1 MSEQI
6 PKAVQKIIVDDLL
19 EKHEN
24 AKIAEMVH
32 EASKDLSEKRIVY
45 RLKVSQKDDE
55 GKILYNYPAFSVK
68 AYEEAILLQLGQMAG
83 LVPEGL
89 WEINEKYLH
98 PSTEIIWIN
107 KSEFKTRWG
116 LTDAYLKDQI
126 NIGAYGSLVIHIE
139 DPKEFFLKVIS
150 EKNIVE
156 REQVDDFIFDLV
168 VQAYK
173 EVFSQYAIDELISNR
188 DTIKENV
195 FWKIQAFLEH
205 WGLEIINLEVEGYR
219 FPPQHAELGKI
230 AMDTMVYKAER
241 SSMREMIK
249 EDIETV
255 KIKTELE
262 REKQKYEDAKVL
274 YEKLGLSEYGALM
287 EEIHSFRQEMHQ
299 RFDSLED
306 LMMDVINVIPDTEEF
321 IDALYAEDKFADYL
335 ENNENVLKAIKK
347 LTKTTKKSE
356 KMIKLL
362 TEEILE
368 KQFISEISLQGGI
381 FQNDVYVISKVF
393 NAEVSIRPKLKTKI
407 KKVKSTLPIVNAWL
421 EIDDKQIKKEI
432 DKDRVIID
440 EKLEPGYE
448 YIIRLELENPEE
460 PTPLLIESEL
470 KPKIHGKKYPVSY
483 ISEPIDV
490 KTGPVGWIK
499 AKQILKKGVKFA
511 VPILSKRVGALIS
524 S

>member
-1 MSEQI
+1 M
-6 PKAVQKIIVDDLL
+6 
-19 EKHEN
+19 
-24 AKIAEMVH
+24 
-32 EASKDLSEKRIVY
+32 
-45 RLKVSQKDDE
+45 
-55 GKILYNYPAFSVK
+55 
-68 AYEEAILLQLGQMAG
+68 
-83 LVPEGL
+83 
-89 WEINEKYLH
+89 
-98 PSTEIIWIN
+98 
-107 KSEFKTRWG
+107 
-116 LTDAYLKDQI
+116 
-126 NIGAYGSLVIHIE
+126 
-139 DPKEFFLKVIS
+139 
-150 EKNIVE
+150 
-156 REQVDDFIFDLV
+156 
-168 VQAYK
+168 
-173 EVFSQYAIDELISNR
+173 
-188 DTIKENV
+188 
-195 FWKIQAFLEH
+195 
-205 WGLEIINLEVEGYR
+205 
-219 FPPQHAELGKI
+219 
-230 AMDTMVYKAER
+230 
-241 SSMREMIK
+241 
-249 EDIETV
+249 
-255 KIKTELE
+255 
-262 REKQKYEDAKVL
+262 
-274 YEKLGLSEYGALM
+274 
-287 EEIHSFRQEMHQ
+287 
-299 RFDSLED
+299 
-306 LMMDVINVIPDTEEF
+306 
-321 IDALYAEDKFADYL
+321 

-347 LTKTTKKSE
+347 LTKTTKKS
-356 KMIKLL
+356 KKKIKLL